1 MTLSSRTGATCSFS
15 MRICTPAYTVH
26 TLIHFLSPSP
36 SQETKKC
43 SSHWSRLIINTVS
56 HHTFLIDTS
65 FPPGDRK
72 HVDLRVCVVRACVRA
87 RPCVRALGFFA
98 CPIFRWGGGG
108 FVCIKCGVC
117 SGLTSPAHLLLSSPT
132 LFLIFRSIIMKA
144 VGIAALVSL
153 RLLGVLALLLIGC
166 VRRGEAGPVFRP
178 LSPVL
183 RSPNTYRAAE
193 EVSLHAQ
200 RSETE
205 EESNVRLN
213 VPVADEEHVVVC
225 CLHSNILDFYL
236 KDVFDG
242 LDDRHPRMHQL
253 HSDLSRA
260 GQDLKEHG
268 CNAPHYQDHRH
279 VVQFRDKLAQMDSS
293 RGLKKA
299 LSEVNILFTYLH
311 DNCVSAAR

>member
-65 FPPGDRK
+65 FPP
-72 HVDLRVCVVRACVRA
+72 
-87 RPCVRALGFFA
+87 
-98 CPIFRWGGGG
+98 
-108 FVCIKCGVC
+108 
-117 SGLTSPAHLLLSSPT
+117 
-132 LFLIFRSIIMKA
+132 A

-213 VPVADEEHVVVC
+213 VPVADEEEHVVVC